1 MDKLLKS
8 EVRQLLNW
16 LKSTDMSAKHQ
27 LQIFFFLGVSSTAAK
42 LKRTWLGSAPAH
54 PETLRA
60 WLQSKLETAAAR
72 LSSNGECDRSSD
84 LNLTSLAK
92 LVGPIVAVSQP
103 HDWWPLASK
112 FVPTWRVRLT
122 GDAEKLLVANRE
134 LAGFLSA
141 CSSPAVNSLQIV
153 AAPPRTKALAAY
165 RLKWTWPLTVAV
177 ADEDNDLRFILEKVA
192 STVAYQLKPFDRH
205 TTASILFVSGNIDEA
220 ARRLDIF
227 APDRFAYIVV
237 TGVADNVTDLIFLA
251 RKHNAAGVIALGY
264 GTEDGPIRAY
274 SLDLLFRSLEEG
286 ATLDDAVHTEQMTRP
301 VIFGETKALQQTTI
315 LHDLDD
321 LMSSVS
327 TKAED
332 VQFRVA
338 TGVTSLGIHE
348 GAYNPRDLIARFESR
363 PRRLDRDDFAS
374 LVTLLVEI
382 RGQLHEHPD
391 RSFRDFP
398 DVNRADS
405 IGTVIARDTV
415 GNLRNSD
422 ADDDAYGSTTLSPQP
437 TTVAVR
443 SDDRSGLP
451 PKTNHA
457 AKSARVQAVLFAD
470 GRQVNSLRPDQEAA
484 VRMWISPFLSD
495 SAVYANREFPLDELG
510 SEGHYELQLAFIP
523 LKGTRNRGKP
533 QLHSRTFVMSTGE
546 LPPVDFKVVTGSDSE
561 EYRARLLVIHRN
573 RVVQSLL
580 FAVVISKIALTEPH
594 LQLIVEND
602 VKPNLSYLQNGSAFD
617 LSLVLNHNDED
628 QAGVIAVRPNRVSF
642 REPEGNFKTSLDS
655 IRTILWSL
663 NSAWDPNEE
672 HDPEHLEEQLRDLA
686 RHGNILRDALFGAEP
701 DLEVFTA
708 PIVYKPDHPLRLQ
721 VVEAK
726 AGSYLPVEFFYD
738 FRSPRPDARLCAK
751 YRLGD
756 FPSATC
762 TGCQDRGSRDVICPI
777 GFWGVSRV
785 IERRPKDASLP
796 MGANY
801 ECSEPLGERQ
811 RLILTA
817 QALLG
822 SSEKVLPADQ
832 TEISQILTRRGKAP
846 LQAECWATW
855 EGYIQ
860 ANRPSLLVAVAHTSV
875 VSNLLSLEIRKS
887 HLLVCDIESELVRRQ
902 VDENPVVILLGCQ
915 TKFADEPLQSAAAR
929 FKQKGAALV
938 ISTVAIMRGAQAPAC
953 MAALIEEIDKAS
965 AMSAYQRK
973 KGMATAGIVI
983 LRAKQKLLR
992 SGHAIGMCLTANGDA
1007 EWHF

>member
-8 EVRQLLNW
+8 EVRQLLHW
-16 LKSTDMSAKHQ
+16 FKSTDMSPKQQ

-42 LKRTWLGSAPAH
+42 LKSTWLGSAPAH
-54 PETLRA
+54 PEALRT
-60 WLQSKLETAAAR
+60 WLQSKLETAAGR
-72 LSSNGECDRSSD
+72 IWDGEFNRFSD
-84 LNLTSLAK
+84 LNLASLAR

-103 HDWWPLASK
+103 DDWLSVASK
-112 FVPTWRVRLT
+112 FVPGWRVRLT

-141 CSSPAVNSLQIV
+141 TSSSAVNSLQIV
-153 AAPPRTKALAAY
+153 AAPRRTKALAAQ
-165 RLKWTWPLTVAV
+165 RLKWAWPLTIAV
-177 ADEDNDLRFILEKVA
+177 ADEDNDLRFALQKVA
-192 STVAYQLKPFDRH
+192 PTAAYQFKPFNRQ
-205 TTASILFVSGNIDEA
+205 TSASILFVSGNIDEA
-220 ARRLDIF
+220 ARRLDVF
-227 APDRFAYIVV
+227 GPDRFAYIVV
-237 TGVADNVTDLIFLA
+237 TGVADNVTDLISLA

-264 GTEDGPIRAY
+264 GAEDGPIRTY
-274 SLDLLFRSLEEG
+274 SLDRLFTSLEEG

-301 VIFGETKALQQTTI
+301 VIFGESQALQQTTI
-315 LHDLDD
+315 LYDLNG

-332 VQFRVA
+332 VQFRV
-338 TGVTSLGIHE
+338 GIGCTSLGIQV
-348 GAYNPRDLIARFESR
+348 GAYKPRDLLARLESR
-363 PRRLDRDDFAS
+363 PRILNRDDFAS
-374 LVTLLVEI
+374 LITLLGEI

-391 RSFRDFP
+391 RSLRDFP
-398 DVNRADS
+398 GLNRADS
-405 IGTVIARDTV
+405 IETVIGRDTA
-415 GNLRNSD
+415 GNLKNYD
-422 ADDDAYGSTTLSPQP
+422 ADEDAYGSTTLNPP
-437 TTVAVR
+437 YTATVR
-443 SDDRSGLP
+443 SDDRGDLP
-451 PKTNHA
+451 PITNDT
-457 AKSARVQAVLFAD
+457 AKSARVQAVLLAD

-484 VRMWISPFLSD
+484 VQIWISPFLSD
-495 SAVYANREFPLDELG
+495 SVVYANRAFPLDKLG
-510 SEGHYELQLAFIP
+510 SEGYHELQLAFIP
-523 LKGTRNRGKP
+523 LKGTPNRGKP
-533 QLHSRTFVMSTGE
+533 QLQSSTFVMSTGE
-546 LPPVDFKVVTGSDSE
+546 LPPVNFKIVTGSDSD

-573 RVVQSLL
+573 RVVQSIL
-580 FAVVISKIALTEPH
+580 FTVVISEIALTEPH

-602 VKPNLSYLQNGSAFD
+602 VKPDLSYLRNGSAFD

-642 REPEGNFKTSLDS
+642 REPEGNFKTSMDS

-663 NSAWDPNEE
+663 NSAWDPYEE
-672 HDPEHLEEQLRDLA
+672 HDPEHLEDQLRDLA

-756 FPSATC
+756 FPNATC

-785 IERRPKDASLP
+785 IERRPKDAYLP

-811 RLILTA
+811 RLVLTA

-832 TEISQILTRRGKAP
+832 TEISEILTRRGKAP
-846 LQAECWATW
+846 LQAECWTTW
-855 EGYIQ
+855 EGHIQ
-860 ANRPSLLVAVAHTSV
+860 ANGPSLLVAVAHTDV
-875 VSNLLSLEIRKS
+875 VSKILTLEIRKS
-887 HLLVCDIESELVRRQ
+887 QLLVCDIESELVRRQ
-902 VDENPVVILLGCQ
+902 VEENPVVILLGCQ

-938 ISTVAIMRGAQAPAC
+938 ISTVATMRGAQAPAC

-965 AMSAYQRK
+965 AMSAHQRR
-973 KGMATAGIVI
+973 KGMATAGMVI
-983 LRAKQKLLR
+983 LRAKQKLLG

>member
-1 MDKLLKS
+1 MDKLLKR
-8 EVRQLLNW
+8 EVRQLLHW
-16 LKSTDMSAKHQ
+16 LKSTNMSTKHQ

-72 LSSNGECDRSSD
+72 RPSNGEYDRSSD
-84 LNLTSLAK
+84 LNLASLAK
-92 LVGPIVAVSQP
+92 LVGSIVAVSQP
-103 HDWWPLASK
+103 DDWWPLASK
-112 FVPTWRVRLT
+112 FVPTWRVCLT
-122 GDAEKLLVANRE
+122 GDVEKLLVANQE
-134 LAGFLSA
+134 LAGFLSV
-141 CSSPAVNSLQIV
+141 SSSSAVNSLQIV

-165 RLKWTWPLTVAV
+165 RLKWAWPLTIAV

-192 STVAYQLKPFDRH
+192 PTAAYQFKPFNRQ
-205 TTASILFVSGNIDEA
+205 TTASILFVSGDIDEA
-220 ARRLDIF
+220 ARRLEIF
-227 APDRFAYIVV
+227 GPNRFAYIVV
-237 TGVADNVTDLIFLA
+237 TGVVDNVTDLISLA

-264 GTEDGPIRAY
+264 GAEDGPNRAY
-274 SLDLLFRSLEEG
+274 SLDRLFRSLEEG
-286 ATLDDAVHTEQMTRP
+286 ATLDDAVYTEQMTRP
-301 VIFGETKALQQTTI
+301 VIFGETQALQQTTI
-315 LHDLDD
+315 SHELYD

-332 VQFRVA
+332 AQFRVA
-338 TGVTSLGIHE
+338 VGVTSLGIHK
-348 GAYNPRDLIARFESR
+348 GTYKPRDLIARFESR
-363 PRRLDRDDFAS
+363 PRVLDRDEFAS
-374 LVTLLVEI
+374 LVALLGEI

-398 DVNRADS
+398 DGNRADS
-405 IGTVIARDTV
+405 IRTVIDRDTSDY
-415 GNLRNSD
+415 LRNSD
-422 ADDDAYGSTTLSPQP
+422 SDEDAYGSTTLSPP
-437 TTVAVR
+437 VTVTVR
-443 SDDRSGLP
+443 SDERGDLL
-451 PKTNHA
+451 PKTNDA
-457 AKSARVQAVLFAD
+457 AKSARVQAVLLAD

-484 VRMWISPFLSD
+484 LRIWISPFLSD
-495 SAVYANREFPLDELG
+495 SVVHANREFPLDELG
-510 SEGHYELQLAFIP
+510 PEGYHELQLAFIP
-523 LKGTRNRGKP
+523 LKGTPNRGEP
-533 QLHSRTFVMSTGE
+533 QLQSRTFVMSTGE
-546 LPPVDFKVVTGSDSE
+546 LPPVDFKVVTGSDGD

-573 RVVQSLL
+573 RVVQSIL
-580 FAVVISKIALTEPH
+580 FTVVISEIALTEPH
-594 LQLIVEND
+594 LQLLVEND
-602 VKPNLSYLQNGSAFD
+602 VKPDLSYLRNGSPFD

-672 HDPEHLEEQLRDLA
+672 YDPEHLEEQLRDLA

-756 FPSATC
+756 FPNATC
-762 TGCQDRGSRDVICPI
+762 TGCQDRGSRDVICPV

-811 RLILTA
+811 RLVLTA

-832 TEISQILTRRGKAP
+832 TEISEILTRRGKAP
-846 LQAECWATW
+846 LQAECWTSW
-855 EGYIQ
+855 EGHIQ
-860 ANRPSLLVAVAHTSV
+860 ANGPSLLVAVAHTNV
-875 VSNLLSLEIRKS
+875 VSNFLTLEIRKS
-887 HLLVCDIESELVRRQ
+887 QLLVCDIESELVRRE

-938 ISTVAIMRGAQAPAC
+938 ISTVATMRGAQAPAC
-953 MAALIEEIDKAS
+953 MAFLIEEIDKAS
-965 AMSAYQRK
+965 AMSAHQRK
-973 KGMATAGIVI
+973 KGMATAGMVI
-983 LRAKQKLLR
+983 LRAKQKLLG